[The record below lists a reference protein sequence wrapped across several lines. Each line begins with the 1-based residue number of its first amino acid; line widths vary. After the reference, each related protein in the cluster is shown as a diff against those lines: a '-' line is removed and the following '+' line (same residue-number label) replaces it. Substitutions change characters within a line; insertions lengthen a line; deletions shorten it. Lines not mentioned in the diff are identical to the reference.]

1 MSYLKRPL
9 EELNVMDDFLF
20 SALANDPDVGVLFC
34 QTVLSVLLQRE
45 IGKIQITA
53 QKTIPAV
60 SPDRRGIR
68 MDVVVEEATE
78 EKEKDVPMF
87 RIYDMEPHI
96 RNDTNLP
103 KRSRFYQAKND
114 CRYLGRG
121 TKDFGLLPELYSI
134 TLTNF
139 DPFGCDYMMYT
150 IESSCVELPELE
162 YRDGLHFIYFYTG
175 GSKGGNKQIKELLEY
190 IKDSRVERVTSPV
203 LRRIHE
209 CVEEV
214 KWKPEVEVEYMKF
227 EELMAY
233 AEETGW
239 EKGMEKGRKEG
250 MEKGRKEGMERG
262 MEEGRE
268 EGREQAWNLLSK
280 LLSAGRIEDVESA
293 SVDSAKRKEL
303 YEEFG
308 LIE

>member
-1 MSYLKRPL
+1 
-9 EELNVMDDFLF
+9 
-20 SALANDPDVGVLFC
+20 
-34 QTVLSVLLQRE
+34 
-45 IGKIQITA
+45 
-53 QKTIPAV
+53 
-60 SPDRRGIR
+60 
-68 MDVVVEEATE
+68 
-78 EKEKDVPMF
+78 
-87 RIYDMEPHI
+87 
-96 RNDTNLP
+96 
-103 KRSRFYQAKND
+103 
-114 CRYLGRG
+114 
-121 TKDFGLLPELYSI
+121 
-134 TLTNF
+134 
-139 DPFGCDYMMYT
+139 MMYT

>member
-1 MSYLKRPL
+1 M
-9 EELNVMDDFLF
+9 
-20 SALANDPDVGVLFC
+20 
-34 QTVLSVLLQRE
+34 
-45 IGKIQITA
+45 
-53 QKTIPAV
+53 
-60 SPDRRGIR
+60 
-68 MDVVVEEATE
+68 
-78 EKEKDVPMF
+78 
-87 RIYDMEPHI
+87 
-96 RNDTNLP
+96 
-103 KRSRFYQAKND
+103 
-114 CRYLGRG
+114 
-121 TKDFGLLPELYSI
+121 
-134 TLTNF
+134 
-139 DPFGCDYMMYT
+139 
-150 IESSCVELPELE
+150 
-162 YRDGLHFIYFYTG
+162 
-175 GSKGGNKQIKELLEY
+175 
-190 IKDSRVERVTSPV
+190 TSPV

-250 MEKGRKEGMERG
+250 MEKGRKEGIEEGRKEGMERG

>member
-1 MSYLKRPL
+1 M
-9 EELNVMDDFLF
+9 
-20 SALANDPDVGVLFC
+20 
-34 QTVLSVLLQRE
+34 
-45 IGKIQITA
+45 
-53 QKTIPAV
+53 
-60 SPDRRGIR
+60 
-68 MDVVVEEATE
+68 
-78 EKEKDVPMF
+78 
-87 RIYDMEPHI
+87 
-96 RNDTNLP
+96 
-103 KRSRFYQAKND
+103 
-114 CRYLGRG
+114 
-121 TKDFGLLPELYSI
+121 
-134 TLTNF
+134 
-139 DPFGCDYMMYT
+139 
-150 IESSCVELPELE
+150 
-162 YRDGLHFIYFYTG
+162 
-175 GSKGGNKQIKELLEY
+175 
-190 IKDSRVERVTSPV
+190 TSPV

-250 MEKGRKEGMERG
+250 MERG
-262 MEEGRE
+262 ME